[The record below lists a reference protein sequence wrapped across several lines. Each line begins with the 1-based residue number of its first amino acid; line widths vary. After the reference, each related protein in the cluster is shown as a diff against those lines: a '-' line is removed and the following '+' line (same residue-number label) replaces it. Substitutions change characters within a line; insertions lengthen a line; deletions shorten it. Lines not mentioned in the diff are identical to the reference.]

1 MASFQVTS
9 SELKTKASELRQ
21 INAQFKSQ
29 LANLDDQEGA
39 LIAMWEGEAR
49 EAFNSAFKSDRVQMD
64 NFHSLIEQYCV
75 ALENIAVKYN
85 QAEAVNTSTAS
96 TRKY

>member
-29 LANLDDQEGA
+29 LANLDDQEGT
-39 LIAMWEGEAR
+39 LIAMWEGEAK

-64 NFHSLIEQYCV
+64 NFYNLIEQYCV
-75 ALENIAVKYN
+75 ALENIAAKYN

-96 TRKY
+96 TRTY